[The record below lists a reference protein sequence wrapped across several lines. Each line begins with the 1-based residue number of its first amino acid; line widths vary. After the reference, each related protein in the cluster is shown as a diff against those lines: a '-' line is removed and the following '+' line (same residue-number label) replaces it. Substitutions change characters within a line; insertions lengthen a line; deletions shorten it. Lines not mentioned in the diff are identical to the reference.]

1 MLHLHILRHAK
12 TESQNPSIK
21 DFDRK
26 LVTKGENQAK
36 EIASFFDA
44 NLPTCKTFCSTAR
57 RTRQTAKLIQDSFP
71 SLTEKLGKI
80 DFVDALYLASK
91 DQLFQFLTN
100 KSEAQNILII
110 GHNEGIS
117 DLVSYLTG
125 EFTSLS
131 TGEYVCVTFDCE
143 SWSEVS
149 FESGKITNRFRPVL
163 AQ

>member
-36 EIASFFDA
+36 EIAAFFDA
-44 NLPTCKTFCSTAR
+44 NLPICKTFCSTAR
-57 RTRQTAKLIQDSFP
+57 RTRQTAKLIQDSVP
-71 SLTEKLGKI
+71 SVIDKFGKI
-80 DFVDALYLASK
+80 DFVDGLYLASK
-91 DQLFQFLTN
+91 DYLFQFVTA
-100 KSEAQNILII
+100 KSEAENMLII

-131 TGEYVCVTFDCE
+131 TSEYVCISFDCDA
-143 SWSEVS
+143 WSEIS

-163 AQ
+163 A